1 AKGNVRGTHEIDLP
15 VALTSALRKRAREA
29 SVTVNLLLQ
38 AAWALL
44 LHRYCGESDIVFG
57 VTSACR
63 GSALDGAR
71 SMVGQFINTL
81 PIRVRI
87 DPESELVTWLRD
99 RKSTRLNSSHL
110 GISY

>member
-1 AKGNVRGTHEIDLP
+1 PDHTDLHSFP
-15 VALTSALRKRAREA
+15 TRRSSDL
-29 SVTVNLLLQ
+29 TVNLLLQ

-71 SMVGQFINTL
+71 SMVGLFINTL

-87 DPESELVTWLRD
+87 DPESELVTWLRQLCAQQA
-99 RKSTRLNSSHL
+99 RLRDSEPTPL
-110 GISY
+110 ARC